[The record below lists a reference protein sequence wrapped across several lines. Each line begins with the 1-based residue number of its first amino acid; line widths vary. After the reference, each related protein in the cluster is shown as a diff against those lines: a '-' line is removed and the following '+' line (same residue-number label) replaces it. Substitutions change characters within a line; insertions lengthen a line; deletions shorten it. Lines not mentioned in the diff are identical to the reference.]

1 MAEGAGGM
9 TQLTMTYPS
18 AVESR
23 RSGLRRARQTGE
35 TLRERYLA
43 LLEAHPEGL
52 TDHDA
57 AARLGVLSTTAG
69 ARRLELMAA
78 RPGLIEACGRVAQP
92 NTVSRTR
99 WRVAR

>member
-1 MAEGAGGM
+1 M
-9 TQLTMTYPS
+9 TQLTMQYPA
-18 AVESR
+18 AVEAR

-43 LLEAHPEGL
+43 LLEAHPDGL

-78 RPGLIEACGRVAQP
+78 RPGLIETAGRVAQP
-92 NTVSRTR
+92 HTVSRTV
-99 WRVAR
+99 WRLARPV